1 MLSDSRA
8 ETIRAAGRFPRRR
21 DDVGDL
27 PAPEGLRLQSRSMEL
42 GTGSPGPACQNGHDI
57 DWQALRRQ
65 LTSAIARI
73 CPSWLVEHRDD
84 LVQTAILK
92 VMKIESQ
99 REGETVW
106 TPFYLSR
113 LAHSAL
119 VDEIRHR
126 RRRPEEPLG
135 EEEDAEMP
143 ATQSTNPE
151 QNSLGKELG
160 RELRDCLKALV
171 EARRRA
177 CTLHLLG
184 HGTSEVARLLDWET
198 KKTENAIYRGLAD
211 LRLCL
216 EKKGLA
222 P

>member
-1 MLSDSRA
+1 MLPDSRV
-8 ETIRAAGRFPRRR
+8 EHDTTIHAAG
-21 DDVGDL
+21 GM
-27 PAPEGLRLQSRSMEL
+27 RLQSRPMDQ
-42 GTGSPGPACQNGHDI
+42 GNGGPGIVSRNGHDI

-73 CPSWLVEHRDD
+73 CPSWLAEHRDD

-113 LAHSAL
+113 LAYSAL

-135 EEEDAEMP
+135 EEEEAEMP
-143 ATQSTNPE
+143 PSQSTSPE
-151 QNSLGKELG
+151 QNTLGKELG
-160 RELRDCLKALV
+160 RELRVCLQALV
-171 EARRRA
+171 DARRRA

-184 HGTSEVARLLDWET
+184 HGTGEVARLLDWEI
-198 KKTENAIYRGLAD
+198 KKTENAIYRGLSD